1 MTHSLP
7 RSFDSRT
14 TMDKIPRPHYEATVN
29 RIIQEALVMV
39 VQKTRAARVVGLK
52 MTGDSDYR
60 GQTMPA
66 IFDPHQRATLEA
78 ATGRIIPADRDPGA
92 LEAGVID
99 YIENTLATYEAEHA
113 PLYVDGIQELDRL
126 AGERFGCAAFV
137 SLQPEQQ
144 DQILT
149 LLEKQRSPFF
159 SLLLEHTMQGFYG
172 DPRHGGNRNR
182 VGWKVI
188 GFPGPSRP
196 EGYRPPFGWYDENI
210 PDEFEPEKK
219 RGK

>member
-1 MTHSLP
+1 M
-7 RSFDSRT
+7 
-14 TMDKIPRPHYEATVN
+14 A
-29 RIIQEALVMV
+29 
-39 VQKTRAARVVGLK
+39 
-52 MTGDSDYR
+52 
-60 GQTMPA
+60 A
-66 IFDPHQRATLEA
+66 IFNPHQRSTLEA

-92 LEAGVID
+92 LEAGVVD
-99 YIENTLATYEAEHA
+99 YIENTLATYEAEHV

-126 AGERFGCAAFV
+126 AGEQFGSAAFV

-149 LLEKQRSPFF
+149 LLEKQRSAFF
-159 SLLLEHTMQGFYG
+159 SLLVEHTMQGFYG

-182 VGWKVI
+182 VSWKMI
-188 GFPGPSRP
+188 GFPGPSHP

-210 PDEFEPEKK
+210 PDDFEPEKK